1 MVILESNPPVEI
13 KETPTMENK
22 WHKDAVIEEFDTNW
36 SLTMAELSR
45 MSGWTV
51 SELKKLLLA

>member
-1 MVILESNPPVEI
+1 
-13 KETPTMENK
+13 MENK